1 MSSWLINYSEDAEKA
16 KNQIKAIDKR
26 KIYVNYA
33 NKKKD
38 TKIKKSLSS
47 KVENEEKQTKEPEEE
62 KSEGMCSII
71 FCLKV
76 LDIRFFSWKQVI
88 NQ

>member
-1 MSSWLINYSEDAEKA
+1 MSSWLINFSEDAEKA
-16 KNQIKAIDKR
+16 KNQIKTVDKR

-47 KVENEEKQTKEPEEE
+47 KVENGEKQTKEPEEE
-62 KSEGMCSII
+62 KSEGLCSI
-71 FCLKV
+71 
-76 LDIRFFSWKQVI
+76 FFLS
-88 NQ
+88 